1 MRHIIKNII
10 RKRFSTQ
17 TSDVYARYSKTHEYV
32 KYGFEEGLM
41 VGTIGISKYAANQLG
56 EVTFLEIK
64 GEGEFVE
71 KNQIF
76 AIIETKKTVTELYA
90 PTNGVILEQN
100 INVFSSPNVIKES
113 PLDKGW
119 LIKLACECKK
129 DDGLMENDAYLKY
142 ITANDSSRSNN

>member
-1 MRHIIKNII
+1 MRCLINNII

-32 KYGFEEGLM
+32 KYEFEEGLKA
-41 VGTIGISKYAANQLG
+41 GTIGISKYVANQLG
-56 EVTFLEIK
+56 EITFLEIK

-76 AIIETKKTVTELYA
+76 AIIETKKTVIELYA
-90 PTNGVILEQN
+90 PLNGVILEQN
-100 INVFSSPNVIKES
+100 IYAVSSPNVIKES

-129 DDGLMENDAYLKY
+129 DDGLMDNDAYLKY
-142 ITANDSSRSNN
+142 IATTDSSRSNN

>member
-1 MRHIIKNII
+1 M
-10 RKRFSTQ
+10 
-17 TSDVYARYSKTHEYV
+17 
-32 KYGFEEGLM
+32 
-41 VGTIGISKYAANQLG
+41 G

-71 KNQIF
+71 KNKVF

-90 PTNGVILEQN
+90 PVNGVILEQN
-100 INVFSSPNVIKES
+100 IHAVSSPSIIKDS

-129 DDGLMENDAYLKY
+129 DDGLMDNDAYLKY
-142 ITANDSSRSNN
+142 IATKDSSRSNN